1 LGKVYSWYFRK
12 LESIGLLNNNEKD
25 EEEMLL
31 NPSKIAEIEA
41 RKREQQQKKREE
53 LLDEENVIAKARK
66 RFDGG
71 ERTILKDIAP
81 AKDRV
86 TDYKR
91 KCFGRL
97 FTGLAAGRD
106 KLDDLP
112 VTGSSSSLMQ
122 CEMTT

>member
-1 LGKVYSWYFRK
+1 
-12 LESIGLLNNNEKD
+12 
-25 EEEMLL
+25 MLL

-53 LLDEENVIAKARK
+53 LLDEENVIGKARK

-86 TDYKR
+86 TEYKR
-91 KCFGRL
+91 KNFGRL
-97 FTGLAAGRD
+97 FTGLAAARD
-106 KLDDLP
+106 KLDDQP
-112 VTGSSSSLMQ
+112 PTGSSASLMQ